1 MYPAIRQRIVAWGF
15 CLLPFLWFWT
25 TGLFDLDEGYYA
37 AVSDRMIR
45 TGDWI
50 IPMFDGVPWLEKPIL
65 VYWITNP
72 MLLSFGDIIGPR
84 LSSVLC
90 SLGTIALVG
99 WFVTRLQGRDR
110 GEIAQW
116 ILAGTALFAITGNML
131 ITDPVM
137 LLTSTAAMLLF
148 VGSLLWQPWLRWVSA
163 ASLGFSVLAKGP
175 YPVVV
180 LLVVVAWT
188 YISEPTL
195 RTSLKQG
202 WTRYF
207 AIVILVCSFWYL
219 PVYLREPETFVDEFL
234 IRQNIGRL
242 LGGDVA
248 HSVPW
253 WSHPIYYLVV
263 LAIAAAPWPY
273 LLRSVWPKKDTVG
286 NDNSLIRRW
295 LAKWA
300 IVVFVLFTIGG
311 TKLPHYI
318 LPTLV
323 PMATMLAIGWP
334 DIGLPKLSRIAK
346 GMCMLNSILI
356 LVILNVYYRSSGQAE
371 AHRIAIAAHKRG
383 LPIAT
388 FQLDKREYGSR
399 VQMKMQE
406 TLLPSLALYA
416 HQDVP
421 DFEGF
426 PKSLIPKSDFVL
438 ITRPGRMLQKN
449 LEHLNKLEMKATKW
463 DVVPE
468 SQQYEAYLIT
478 SKVAKE

>member
-1 MYPAIRQRIVAWGF
+1 MSPALRQRIVAWGF
-15 CLLPFLWFWT
+15 CLLPFLWFWM

-50 IPMFDGVPWLEKPIL
+50 IPKFDGVPWLEKPIL

-72 MLLSFGDIIGPR
+72 MLLAFGDVFGPR
-84 LSSVLC
+84 LSSIFC

-99 WFVTRLQGRDR
+99 WFVSKLVGRER
-110 GEIAQW
+110 GEIARW
-116 ILAGTALFAITGNML
+116 VLAGTALFVVTGNML

-148 VGSLLWQPWLRWVSA
+148 VGSLVWQPWLRWVSA

-188 YISEPTL
+188 YFSEPTL
-195 RTSLKQG
+195 RTTLRQG

-207 AIVILVCSFWYL
+207 AIVLLVCSLWYV
-219 PVYLREPETFVDEFL
+219 PVYFREPETFVDEFL

-242 LGGDVA
+242 MGGDVA
-248 HSVPW
+248 HNVPW
-253 WSHPIYYLVV
+253 WSHPIYYIAV
-263 LAIAAAPWPY
+263 LAVAAAPWPFM
-273 LLRSVWPKKDTVG
+273 LRKVWPKKAEVDD
-286 NDNSLIRRW
+286 DNSLVRRW

-300 IVVFVLFTIGG
+300 VAVFVLFTIGG

-323 PMATMLAIGWP
+323 PIAMLLAIGWQ

-346 GMCMLNSILI
+346 GMCVVNSLFIVI
-356 LVILNVYYRSSGQAE
+356 LVTLYYKSSGQLE
-371 AHRIAIAAHKRG
+371 VHRIAIAAYKAG
-383 LPIAT
+383 FPIAT
-388 FQLDKREYGSR
+388 FQLDKREGGSI
-399 VQMKMQE
+399 VQVKMQE

-426 PKSLIPKSDFVL
+426 AKSLIPKNDFVL
-438 ITRPGRMLQKN
+438 ITRPGRLLQKN
-449 LEHLNKLEMKATKW
+449 LDQLDKLGRRATKW
-463 DVVPE
+463 DAVPDSE
-468 SQQYEAYLIT
+468 KYEAYLIS
-478 SKVAKE
+478 SKTRKE